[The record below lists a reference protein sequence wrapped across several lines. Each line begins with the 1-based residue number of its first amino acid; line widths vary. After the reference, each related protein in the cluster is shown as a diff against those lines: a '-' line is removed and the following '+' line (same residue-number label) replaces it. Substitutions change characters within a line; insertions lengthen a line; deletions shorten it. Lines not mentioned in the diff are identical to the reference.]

1 MQHYKEDADGL
12 CTRLGEPLVREG
24 EDSSACTVENN
35 PHSEDEDCK
44 EDSLCLSISPT
55 GNQSQGCQEVEVSS
69 VSVQRAQGNGIH
81 ETSICNVTK
90 SKAMDLHRISLERAH
105 QQASCSLSPP
115 TGSQRQTATIFES
128 LTEDDEEYEDED
140 EYENEDEEDSDGQSD
155 NSSIMSGCFSGPTS
169 RRSSFSEGQSRNNT
183 LEIEM
188 PRPRLAMKS
197 VRIQKKSRLLY
208 DSAREIMTSEKSFLE
223 VLKLINVDF
232 KTFAEERLDGK
243 KSNKLPKQEI
253 SVIFKNMPQ
262 MLTLSEEFLHDFED
276 RIKNWD
282 SEPKIADIFVKKGPY
297 LRIHKTYIDAYDNMS
312 EHFKKCCQKYPKF
325 QKIVEEF
332 ENLPKCKNLKLSF
345 YLITPAKRVMQYKM
359 LLENYKKYLP
369 EDSVDLENTAKAL
382 KIVSEAADH
391 CNNSFLAGVS

>member
-12 CTRLGEPLVREG
+12 CTRLGEPLVGEG
-24 EDSSACTVENN
+24 EETSACAMENN
-35 PHSEDEDCK
+35 PHSGDEDFK
-44 EDSLCLSISPT
+44 DDSLCLSISPS
-55 GNQSQGCQEVEVSS
+55 GQQSQGGQEVEVS
-69 VSVQRAQGNGIH
+69 SVQRAQGNGIH
-81 ETSICNVTK
+81 ETIISNVTK
-90 SKAMDLHRISLERAH
+90 SKSMDLHRISLERAH
-105 QQASCSLSPP
+105 LQASCSLSPP
-115 TGSQRQTATIFES
+115 TGSQRQTPIIFES

-140 EYENEDEEDSDGQSD
+140 EDEYEDEDGECSDEQSD
-155 NSSIMSGCFSGPTS
+155 NSSIMSGGLSGPTS
-169 RRSSFSEGQSRNNT
+169 RRSSFNEGQNRNM